1 MVDQAEI
8 RVDIE
13 GNLAWVVLDSPPG
26 NLLDAE
32 SAERLTQTLQH
43 LDADD
48 SVDAV
53 ALTGGGTNFCAGVN
67 IPKLVKTETVQA
79 FARAAVDLFGHFAL
93 ARKPILAAVNGDAL
107 AGGFGLLCS
116 ADIVVAA
123 DHARMGTIEA
133 SLGTWPALA
142 KIPGLHRVPPKAMIT
157 NCLTG
162 VPFSAQRAYELNIV
176 DEIVPLDQLRAR
188 VRDYAELAV
197 RGGTAARAG
206 RALFYRA
213 AALPL
218 AEGLSEGAKLFVS
231 SFS

>member
-79 FARAAVDLFGHFAL
+79 FARAPWTFSVISPWPASRSSPPSTVMRWQAGSACCA
-93 ARKPILAAVNGDAL
+93 ARTS
-107 AGGFGLLCS
+107 LLLPTMREW
-116 ADIVVAA
+116 
-123 DHARMGTIEA
+123 HYRGQP
-133 SLGTWPALA
+133 GTWPALA